1 MKKVLSVFLFL
12 FSFFLMRSQFTPT
25 YTGKPIYQIITKRA
39 GVTLGNIK
47 VELFPNIAY
56 YHTRNF
62 DSLVNVH
69 FYDTTAFH
77 RAIPNFMIQG
87 GDPNSRHGAISTW
100 GFGQAG
106 QPTVNAEFTVA
117 KHLRGRLSAARSSN
131 INSATS
137 QFFIC
142 VANNPNLDGNYS
154 VYGQVISGLNFA
166 DTIALCP
173 KMTNYTNTP
182 IQKVEMFITRIG
194 SNDSI
199 PNTPILLSPPSGT
212 VNIDTTVSTQL
223 KWNPVNGAV
232 FYHLDVSTD
241 SMFVWDVIRSVN
253 LTSLSYYLN
262 NLNSSTEYFWRI
274 TANNG
279 GRSSQSQVW
288 RLNTRSIGFNSN
300 LNTHNLIN
308 PQIIVYP
315 NPSKGIFS
323 FLNLEKGN
331 QILIYNIN
339 GKLIKELK
347 INESTLNIDMTGNS
361 QGNYIYKIF
370 KNKTE
375 LKSGTLIVN

>member
-1 MKKVLSVFLFL
+1 
-12 FSFFLMRSQFTPT
+12 
-25 YTGKPIYQIITKRA
+25 
-39 GVTLGNIK
+39 
-47 VELFPNIAY
+47 
-56 YHTRNF
+56 
-62 DSLVNVH
+62 
-69 FYDTTAFH
+69 
-77 RAIPNFMIQG
+77 
-87 GDPNSRHGAISTW
+87 
-100 GFGQAG
+100 
-106 QPTVNAEFTVA
+106 
-117 KHLRGRLSAARSSN
+117 
-131 INSATS
+131 
-137 QFFIC
+137 
-142 VANNPNLDGNYS
+142 
-154 VYGQVISGLNFA
+154 VISGLNFA

-199 PNTPILLSPPSGT
+199 PNAPILLSPPSGT

-339 GKLIKELK
+339 GKIIKELK
-347 INESTLNIDMTGNS
+347 INESSLNIDMTGNS

>member
-1 MKKVLSVFLFL
+1 MKKVLSLFICL
-12 FSFFLMRSQFTPT
+12 FSFILMKSQFTPT
-25 YTGKPIYQIITKRA
+25 YTGKPIYEIITKRS
-39 GVTLGNIK
+39 GVTLGAIK

-56 YHTRNF
+56 YHTKNF
-62 DSLVNVH
+62 DSLVSVH

-106 QPTVNAEFTVA
+106 QPNVNAEFTVA

-173 KMTNYTNTP
+173 KMANYTNTP

-199 PNTPILLSPPSGT
+199 PNVPILLSPSSGT
-212 VNIDTTVSTQL
+212 TNVDTSTSIQL

-241 SMFVWDVIRSVN
+241 SNFVWDVIRSVN
-253 LTSLSYYLN
+253 LTSLTYYLN
-262 NLNSSTEYFWRI
+262 NLNSSTQYFWRI

-279 GRSSQSQVW
+279 GRSSLSQVW
-288 RLNTRSIGFNSN
+288 NINTKTNGFNSN
-300 LNTHNLIN
+300 INSNTIVK
-308 PQIIVYP
+308 QKIIIFP
-315 NPSKGIFS
+315 NPSNAIFS
-323 FLNLEKGN
+323 FYNLEKGN
-331 QILIYNIN
+331 RILIYDLN
-339 GKLIKELK
+339 GKTIKELN
-347 INESTLNIDMTGNS
+347 ITEPSVNIDMTGKTK
-361 QGNYIYKIF
+361 GNYIYKVF
-370 KNKTE
+370 KSKTE
-375 LKSGTLIVN
+375 LKRGTLIVN